1 MSMVTPTTPAA
12 IGDQHGR
19 KTERGRRASR
29 EGIPFAWALIVP
41 ALALVLAVTVL
52 PVARAFELSLHATE
66 FLNTGEFVGFDNY
79 LAFFQDPAGMAGIGR
94 TIVFTIGSLALTM
107 PIGVGL
113 ALLLNQK
120 FRWRGLVRTLLIL
133 PWVVSQ
139 LLAGLMWRWSVSPD
153 IGPFGFILTAINGER
168 TDVLANPTTAMFTLI
183 LVNVWRT
190 YPYAMVLA
198 LAALQSIPE
207 EIRESAR
214 VEGASA
220 FQELRLITLP
230 LIRSTLLIATIVLT
244 ISAVNMVD
252 LPLVMTGGGPVNGT
266 DLLGLRVYREAFT
279 LDRIGFASAIAIV
292 MFIINVLISIVY
304 VRVLR
309 ADREPKRS

>member
-1 MSMVTPTTPAA
+1 MSALTPITPAA
-12 IGDQHGR
+12 LR
-19 KTERGRRASR
+19 ERRQSGLLRRGSKGAL
-29 EGIPFAWALIVP
+29 GFAWALTIP
-41 ALALVLAVTVL
+41 AFLLVLAVTVM
-52 PVARAFELSLHATE
+52 PVARAFELSLHTTE
-66 FLNTGEFVGFDNY
+66 FLNTGEFVGFENY
-79 LAFFQDPAGMAGIGR
+79 VKFFTDPSGAASIGR
-94 TIVFTIGSLALTM
+94 TILFTIGSLVLTM

-113 ALLLNQK
+113 ALLLNRRFK
-120 FRWRGLVRTLLIL
+120 WRTLVRTLLIL

-168 TDVLANPTTAMFTLI
+168 TDVLADPSSAMLTLI

-207 EIRESAR
+207 EVRESAW

-220 FQELRLITLP
+220 FQELRFITLP

-244 ISAVNMVD
+244 INAINMVD

-266 DLLGLRVYREAFT
+266 DLLGLKVYREAFT
-279 LDRIGFASAIAIV
+279 LDRIGFASAIAVI
-292 MFIINVLISIVY
+292 MFLINVLISIVY

-309 ADREPKRS
+309 NDRELKRA

>member
-1 MSMVTPTTPAA
+1 MSTMTPTTPAA
-12 IGDQHGR
+12 LDSSPAR
-19 KTERGRRASR
+19 KRARRSAK
-29 EGIPFAWALIVP
+29 GATTFAWGLILP
-41 ALALVLAVTVL
+41 AFALVLAVTVL

-66 FLNTGEFVGFDNY
+66 FLNAGEFVGLDNY
-79 LAFFQDPAGMAGIGR
+79 ISFFSDPSGLAGIGR
-94 TIVFTIGSLALTM
+94 TIAFTVGSLALTM

-113 ALLLNQK
+113 ALLLNRR
-120 FRWRGLVRTLLIL
+120 FRGRTLVRTLLIL

-153 IGPFGFILTAINGER
+153 IGPFGFILSAINGER
-168 TDVLANPTTAMFTLI
+168 TDVLANPTTAMLTLI
-183 LVNVWRT
+183 VVNVWRT

-244 ISAVNMVD
+244 INAVNMVD

-279 LDRIGFASAIAIV
+279 LDRIGFASAIAVV

-309 ADREPKRS
+309 GDREPKRS

>member
-1 MSMVTPTTPAA
+1 MVAKTPT
-12 IGDQHGR
+12 
-19 KTERGRRASR
+19 
-29 EGIPFAWALIVP
+29 PFAWALILP
-41 ALALVLAVTVL
+41 AFALVIVVTVL
-52 PVARAFELSLHATE
+52 PVARAFQLSLHETE
-66 FLNTGEFVGFDNY
+66 FLSVGEFVGLDNY
-79 LAFFQDPAGMAGIGR
+79 LAFFTNPAGLAGIWR
-94 TIVFTIGSLALTM
+94 TIVFTVGSLALAM

-113 ALLLNQK
+113 ALLLNRRFK
-120 FRWRGLVRTLLIL
+120 GRVLVRTLLIL

-139 LLAGLMWRWSVSPD
+139 LLAGLMWRWTVSPD
-153 IGPFGFILTAINGER
+153 IGPFGFILSAINGER
-168 TDVLANPTTAMFTLI
+168 TDVLADPSTAMLTLI

-190 YPYAMVLA
+190 FPYAMVLT

-220 FQELRLITLP
+220 FQELRFITLP

-244 ISAVNMVD
+244 INAVNMVD

-279 LDRIGFASAIAIV
+279 LNRIGFASAIAVV

-309 ADREPKRS
+309 GDKEPRRS